1 MLAVPKAVGK
11 ILSLESPPRH
21 LPQTREGV
29 LCRAG
34 VPFLIENV
42 RPIRA
47 ASMSIDPGSINIA
60 AADMLSAFQR
70 RVASIPYERKGILY
84 SEMFFL
90 YLCAQAAKPNRVV
103 ESGRARGQ
111 STLLLSTIFSDLPIV
126 SIESDPHSPDV
137 PVAQERLRG
146 RSNVSLRSGDMTRIL
161 PAEVRQGNA
170 VLIDGPK
177 GFRGLRLAL
186 RHSGTGV

>member
-1 MLAVPKAVGK
+1 
-11 ILSLESPPRH
+11 
-21 LPQTREGV
+21 
-29 LCRAG
+29 
-34 VPFLIENV
+34 
-42 RPIRA
+42 
-47 ASMSIDPGSINIA
+47 MSIDPGSINIA

-90 YLCAQAAKPNRVV
+90 YLCAQAAKPNRIV

-111 STLLLSTIFSDLPIV
+111 SSLLLSTIFSDLPIV

-146 RSNVSLRSGDMTRIL
+146 RSNVSLRSGDTTRIL